1 MVICDDSG
9 TICDWSN
16 WSRTVLYFSIDDKI
30 EFGFWVWRYVMTAA
44 LFVIGLIGPGLPTN
58 AYTALKDEDEEKV
71 FS

>member
-16 WSRTVLYFSIDDKI
+16 WSGTVLYFSTDDKI

-44 LFVIGLIGPGLPTN
+44 LFVIGLIGPGLF
-58 AYTALKDEDEEKV
+58 YISALMIK
-71 FS
+71 